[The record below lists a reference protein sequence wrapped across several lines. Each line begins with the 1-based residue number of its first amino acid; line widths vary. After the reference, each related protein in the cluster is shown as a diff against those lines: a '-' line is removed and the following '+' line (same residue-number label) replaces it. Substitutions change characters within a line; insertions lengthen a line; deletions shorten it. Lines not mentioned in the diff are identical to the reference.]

1 MLARLYRKRVQRGP
15 LQGLFVLFFI
25 YHAAF
30 AQTTGDPSTA
40 KAKQEL
46 EPSPISI
53 LGSEYQNGIKLMQNR
68 FRIDYMVDE
77 ITMIFFREY
86 GSSPIVLVR
95 PDGSKIFQS
104 DADGTDLFWFDSA
117 TYDMISLKKP
127 TPGPWQ
133 AIGQIIPNSRVMVI
147 SDIALHADPLPKIIF
162 SGEILKQTAYLTNH
176 GKPIDYREFR
186 DVVELNIE
194 FISTN
199 NPNFNNFGAQTQNI
213 ASFEDNGKG
222 MDERPL
228 DGIFTG
234 QFNLSV
240 ADGEWS
246 PVFSVSTPMFT
257 REQVA
262 DNLMLYPN
270 PIKISVEKDEIGKG
284 YHKLLIDTEREL
296 VDLSTLLVD
305 GKIRFPNGDIQNF
318 SITDMSDNVR
328 EYEIVN
334 YESGVYRVKLT
345 AYGNTVEGREFILD
359 VPEFSFL
366 VEEPKPIAELTDV
379 TTTPIDTEG
388 QVAAELGQNNDL
400 NANIDSKT
408 DVMTTAEIDESEQG
422 WQKSTVILFVIGL
435 NLLIVILGAGAIWYF
450 TRRRSNGGS
459 SKGLKLD

>member
-1 MLARLYRKRVQRGP
+1 MLAILSKKLAVYLHMLTV
-15 LQGLFVLFFI
+15 LGLCFA
-25 YHAAF
+25 HNASF
-30 AQTTGDPSTA
+30 AQSAND
-40 KAKQEL
+40 KAPVVSKGAT
-46 EPSPISI
+46 EPLNEPDEKTPITI

-86 GSSPIVLVR
+86 GSTPIVLVK
-95 PDGSKIFQS
+95 PDGTKIFQS
-104 DADGTDLFWFDSA
+104 EADGKDLFWFDTA
-117 TYDMISLKKP
+117 TYDMISLKNP

-133 AIGQIIPNSRVMVI
+133 AIGQILPDSRVMVV
-147 SDIALHADPLPKIIF
+147 SDIALHAEPLPKVIF
-162 SGEILKQTAYLTNH
+162 SGEILKQTAYLTNQ
-176 GKPIDYREFR
+176 GKPIDYRAFR

-199 NPNFNNFGAQTQNI
+199 NPNFNNFGAQNENI
-213 ASFEDNGKG
+213 ATFEDNGKG

-234 QFNLSV
+234 QFNLAV

-246 PVFSVSTPMFT
+246 PIFSVSTPMFT

-262 DNLMLYPN
+262 ENIMLYAN
-270 PIKISVEKDEIGKG
+270 PIKISVDTDKIGKQ
-284 YHKLLIDTEREL
+284 YHKLFIDAEREL

-328 EYEIVN
+328 EYDIIN

-366 VEEPKPIAELTDV
+366 AEDPQPVIEPIDETLVLASGELDATMASEQNPSLVEPNLDSAESDKKPI
-379 TTTPIDTEG
+379 
-388 QVAAELGQNNDL
+388 
-400 NANIDSKT
+400 
-408 DVMTTAEIDESEQG
+408 DEDA
-422 WQKSTVILFVIGL
+422 WQKSSVIMLVVGI
-435 NLLIVILGAGAIWYF
+435 NLLIILIGAGVIWYF
-450 TRRRSNGGS
+450 TRKR
-459 SKGLKLD
+459 K